1 MKELQW
7 PIDCG
12 LIMKKKKSLKRQLL
26 ADGTSRIKK
35 KIAVLGGSTT
45 DDVVTILELFL
56 LDRGIEPEFWQSEY
70 ACYWQDGVFGNPELE
85 EFKPDVIYI
94 HTSLRNLENRPTPTM
109 TYEQVQTNY
118 EAELNRWEQLWN
130 ALEQRFGC
138 PVIQNNFEQ
147 PDFRLMGSY
156 EASDRRGL
164 INFLT
169 RMNLAFY
176 DASEKRQN
184 LYINDINWL
193 SAAIGLEKF
202 SDPQYWYLYK
212 YFMSVPVIPEF
223 SLQLAAVIGSLFGRN
238 KKALALDLDNTLW
251 GGVVGD
257 DGADK
262 LTIGQENAEAMA
274 YYEFQQYIKSHKDIG
289 VILTVAS
296 KNDEENAIAGLEHP
310 EGALRPDDFISIKA
324 NWDPKDR
331 NICQSAADI
340 GILPDSFVFVDDNPA
355 ERALVEAQIAGI
367 SVPEMNE
374 VSQYIRTLDRNRYF
388 EVTSLSADDLKRNEM
403 YKANAERQKLQS
415 VFESYDDYLLS
426 LEMKARITDFE
437 PAYIDRVAQL
447 TNKSNQFNVTTRR
460 YSSAQIAEITESDKY
475 IRLCGK
481 LTDKFGE
488 NGVVSVVF
496 GEIRGKELHIDVW
509 LMSCRVLKRSMEQAM
524 LDELVRRCREEG
536 IEKIIGYYFPTAK
549 NKMVAELFD
558 TFGFDKISES
568 EDGSKVYELPTEG
581 YENQNHV
588 IAVNI

>member
-238 KKALALDLDNTLW
+238 KKALALDLDNTPW

-355 ERALVEAQIAGI
+355 ERALVGAQIAGI

-374 VSQYIRTLDRNRYF
+374 VSQYIRTLDRNRFF

-415 VFESYDDYLLS
+415 GFESYDDYLLS
-426 LEMKARITDFE
+426 LEMKAKITDFE

-460 YSSAQIAEITESDKY
+460 YTSAQISEITESDKY

-496 GEIRGKELHIDVW
+496 GEIKGKELHIDVW

-524 LDELVRRCREEG
+524 LDELVRRSREEG
-536 IEKIIGYYFPTAK
+536 IEKIIGYYYPTAK

-568 EDGSKVYELPTEG
+568 EDGSKVYELLTEG
-581 YENQNHV
+581 YENRNHV

>member
-70 ACYWQDGVFGNPELE
+70 ACYWQDGVFGNPELD

-355 ERALVEAQIAGI
+355 ERALVGAQIAGI

-415 VFESYDDYLLS
+415 GFESYDDYLLS

-460 YSSAQIAEITESDKY
+460 YSSAQITEITESDKY

-536 IEKIIGYYFPTAK
+536 IEKIIGYYYPTAK

-558 TFGFDKISES
+558 TFGFTKTKETD
-568 EDGSKVYELPTEG
+568 DGSKEYELLTEG